1 MRTFRWMIALAA
13 LGLAACGGGSTAC
26 NGSFGGSNCPA
37 AGGTS
42 GVAVIQVTSDLAT
55 IPGDGSTLAN
65 ITATAKDANNNAV
78 SGITLTFSSS
88 TGSVVVTS
96 AKTDASGHAT
106 ATLSGSGVTAG
117 TAITVTAASGTV
129 NGMATVT
136 VANTQRTLSL
146 VTSLPQVPSDGSK
159 SAIISALVRDSSNNV
174 IPGVTVSFASS
185 SGSIAVT
192 RAVTDATG
200 TATANLNAGTDPTN
214 RSITVTATAGTATM
228 QLQVNV
234 RGTTL
239 SVTASPNSLVL
250 GAASQVT
257 AQLKNSAGQGIP
269 GVTIGLTS
277 ALGNT
282 IAAVSATTDVNGQA
296 TFSATAAVGGKDT
309 LTASGL
315 GESQQTTITVS
326 TQTFTI
332 SSPTN
337 NTKVNLG
344 QTQLVTAAW
353 LTSGTANVGAAVT
366 FTTSRGTITGTNPVN
381 TDANGQAA
389 VTLSST
395 SAGPAI
401 VTASGTGVNAQ
412 VTLDFVA
419 VTPSQISVQL
429 SPATVGLGGTSV
441 IQATV
446 RDAANNLVEG
456 ASVDF
461 LIVTDPTNGGLSA
474 ASVVTNSQG
483 IAQTNYIA
491 GNSSSGA
498 NGVRVSATVHGTA
511 ITANTTLT
519 VGGQAVFLSLGT
531 GNTVDTSQGVAIY
544 QVTYSVF
551 AVDASGAPVPNAPIS
566 LAILP
571 VAYGKGYMAC
581 VANAWVPNYTTTS
594 SDAFAYNSQ
603 KLCRNEDTDYTGN
616 INSLGTIGGIP
627 VKDYNVNGKL
637 DPGNVPVVAPGS
649 GVTNASGRLD
659 VTITYPRDHSYWYAA
674 TLVASSTVNGTQSST
689 TATFVL
695 AGASA
700 DYNNCLVAPPG
711 PVSPYGQAATCAN
724 PN

>member
-1 MRTFRWMIALAA
+1 MRTFRWLIALAA
-13 LGLAACGGGSTAC
+13 LGLAACGGGSTGC
-26 NGSFGGSNCPA
+26 SGSFGASCPA
-37 AGGTS
+37 AGGST
-42 GVAVIQVTSDLAT
+42 GVASIQVSSDLAT

-78 SGITLTFSSS
+78 SGVTLTFSSS
-88 TGSVVVTS
+88 AGSVVVTL
-96 AKTDASGHAT
+96 AKTDANGHAT

-117 TAITVTAASGTV
+117 TAITVTVASGTV
-129 NGMATVT
+129 TGTAAVS

-146 VTSLPQVPSDGSK
+146 VTSLPQVPSDASK
-159 SAIISALVRDSSNNV
+159 SATISALVRDASNNV
-174 IPGVTVSFASS
+174 VPGVTVSFASN

-192 RAVTDATG
+192 RAVTDASG

-214 RSITVTATAGTATM
+214 RSITVTATAGTATA
-228 QLQVNV
+228 QIQVTV
-234 RGTTL
+234 TGTTL

-250 GAASQVT
+250 GARGQVT
-257 AQLKNSAGQGIP
+257 AQLKNAAGQGIP
-269 GVTIGLTS
+269 GVTIGVTS

-282 IAAVSATTDVNGQA
+282 IAAVNAATDVNGQA
-296 TFSATAAVGGKDT
+296 TFNVTGAVGGADT

-315 GESQQTTITVS
+315 GQSQQTTLTVS

-344 QTQLVTAAW
+344 QTQVVTASW
-353 LTSGTANVGAAVT
+353 LANGIANVGAPVT
-366 FTTSRGTITGTNPVN
+366 FTTSRGSIAGTNPVN

-412 VTLDFVA
+412 ITLDFVA
-419 VTPSQISVQL
+419 VAPSQISVQP
-429 SPATVGLGGTSV
+429 SPATVGLAGTSV
-441 IQATV
+441 ITATV

-456 ASVDF
+456 AAVDF
-461 LIVTDPTNGGLSA
+461 LIVTDPTNGGLSV

-483 IAQTNYIA
+483 IAQTNYVA

-498 NGVRVSATVHGTA
+498 NGVRISATVHGKA

-531 GNTVDTSQGVAIY
+531 GNTIDTSQGVAVY

-551 AVDASGAPVPNAPIS
+551 AVDASGAPVPNTSIS

-571 VAYGKGYMAC
+571 VAYGKGYMVC
-581 VANAWVPNYTTTS
+581 VGNVWGPNYTTAAN
-594 SDAFAYNSQ
+594 DAANYNSQ
-603 KLCRNEDTDYTGN
+603 KLCKNEDIDYTGN

-649 GVTNASGRLD
+649 GVTNAAGRLD

-674 TLVASSTVNGTQSST
+674 TLVASTTVNGTQSST

-695 AGASA
+695 AGAST
-700 DYNNCLVAPPG
+700 DYGNCLVAPPG
-711 PVSPYGQAATCAN
+711 AVSPYGQASTCAD